1 MRKRAKLK
9 LKNRYG
15 SNEVYATDNWHKSE
29 YEEDPDNAPKTFR
42 QPPNRYEEHFLAK
55 LDGRSRAAQILRQS
69 FDEITSDLG
78 GVEGLSHV
86 QLCLVERFCFL
97 EFMLRKKELE
107 MAVSNKNGERDKS
120 MGSWV
125 QSLNS
130 LVGLAKAIGLERRA
144 KHIESLQTYIR
155 QKKKNN
161 K

>member
-1 MRKRAKLK
+1 MRKKRAKLK
-9 LKNRYG
+9 IKNRYG
-15 SNEVYATDNWHKSE
+15 SNETYQTENWHKSE
-29 YEEDPDNAPKTFR
+29 YEDDPDNAPKTFR
-42 QPPNRYEEHFLAK
+42 QPPDKYERHFLAK

-78 GVEGLSHV
+78 GVESLSHI

-97 EFMLRKKELE
+97 EFLLRKKELE
-107 MAVSNKNGERDKS
+107 MAQSNKNGERDKA

-144 KHIESLQTYIR
+144 RKVESLESYIKNR
-155 QKKKNN
+155 KKG
-161 K
+161 